1 MSLLKSL
8 KFVQGAVAKKNHVP
22 VLKHFKIS
30 NNRIESCNGVL
41 SLSSPI
47 DCNLEIQPH
56 AETFV
61 HAVEVCED
69 ITTLHETDTGRL
81 AITSGKFKAYINT
94 SDSVFPEA
102 QLAGKRIEVDG
113 LLEAMLALR
122 PMIGEDASRP
132 WSHGILFV
140 KNSAYATNNIILVE
154 HWLPR
159 PVSRPFGL
167 PSMTVNE
174 LLRINEEPE
183 SIQINEH
190 IVTFH
195 FSGDR
200 WLSSKLLSINLWP
213 DVRQL
218 LKNPDDLELYTI
230 DSSLFETLLKL
241 RPFTADLRPVW
252 LNDDTVSTAS
262 SDKDGARIQTTDCG
276 NMRGTWSLDQL
287 ILLKGSA
294 TRIAWDSYPAPCSF
308 FGKGMRGVII
318 GIRQP

>member
-47 DCNLEIQPH
+47 ACNLEIQPH

-61 HAVEVCED
+61 HAVEVCDD
-69 ITTLHETDTGRL
+69 ITTLHETATGRL

-94 SDSVFPEA
+94 STGVFPEA
-102 QLAGKRIEVDG
+102 QVKGKRIEIEG
-113 LLEAMLALR
+113 LLEAISALR
-122 PMIGEDASRP
+122 PMIGDDASRP
-132 WSHGILFV
+132 WSHGILFLN
-140 KNSAYATNNIILVE
+140 NSAYATNNIVLIE
-154 HWLPR
+154 YWLPHA
-159 PVSRPFGL
+159 VSRPFGL

-183 SIQINEH
+183 SVQINEH

-195 FSGDR
+195 FSKER
-200 WLSSKLLSINLWP
+200 WLSSKLLAINLWP

-218 LKNPDDLELYTI
+218 LQNPDDHKLYPVD
-230 DSSLFETLLKL
+230 DSFFETLLKL
-241 RPFTADLRPVW
+241 RPFTTDLRPIW
-252 LNDDTVSTAS
+252 LNGNTIATAS
-262 SDKDGARIQTTDCG
+262 DDEDGARIETIDCE
-276 NMRGTWSLDQL
+276 NMRGTWTLDQL
-287 ILLKGSA
+287 YKLKGAA
-294 TRIAWDSYPAPCSF
+294 TRIAWDNYPAPCPF

-318 GIRQP
+318 GIKS